1 MNCKDIE
8 IDIVEGDA
16 FTNDKL
22 GRKIFADNLTKIA
35 DSFSKTGA
43 VIAIDGDWGAGKT
56 TFVKMWEQQLIK
68 QQYITVYFNAWEC
81 DFQDDPF
88 IAIIS
93 ELNSAIDRSYSKSD
107 DLISISTRIIPRIFG
122 EITKGVLKKSIGFDT
137 EVLNAAIDETAE
149 QCKKWITDYQEQKET
164 IIDFK
169 RKLSEFVAS
178 KPVDKPLIFFIDEL
192 DRCSPHFAVKLLE
205 RVKHIFEVPNI
216 IFVLSLNI
224 NQLQYAIQGFY
235 GSSNINGREYL
246 RRFLDIEFTL
256 PDPNMGLY
264 SEFLYEQYGLNSY
277 FDNNERKNDNNLA
290 PESQIFKQITKDV
303 LSASNL
309 SLRQVNKLFAYMRLS
324 LCTFSTSSNF
334 SSSLFFIL
342 CYLKLFHSDIY
353 TKIKDGDYSLQELF
367 NTLINVLPDSL
378 FKVDAFSQHPIA
390 WTIASLIVHYNMP
403 DNRIAREDFKNEGS
417 EDEPIFPLQIS
428 KVDINE
434 INNGLLFYAKG
445 KCYKT
450 SIETI
455 LERIDLAT
463 SLQIN
468 N

>member
-16 FTNDKL
+16 FRNDKL

-43 VIAIDGDWGAGKT
+43 VIAIDGEWGAGKT
-56 TFVKMWEQQLIK
+56 TFVNMWKQQLLDMDYKAI
-68 QQYITVYFNAWEC
+68 YFNAWEC

-88 IAIIS
+88 IAIMS
-93 ELNSAIDRSYSKSD
+93 ELSNVFNKTNSEGDE
-107 DLISISTRIIPRIFG
+107 LISIGTRIIPRVAG
-122 EITKGVLKKSIGFDT
+122 EFIKGLIKNYIGFNT
-137 EVLNAAIDETAE
+137 EVLDVAIEETAE
-149 QCKKWITDYQEQKET
+149 QCKKLITDYQEQKDT
-164 IIDFK
+164 IIDFRK
-169 RKLSEFVAS
+169 RLSEFVAS
-178 KPVDKPLIFFIDEL
+178 ESNGNPLIFFIDEL
-192 DRCSPHFAVKLLE
+192 DRCNPHFAVKLLE

-246 RRFLDIEFTL
+246 RRFIDIEFTL
-256 PDPNMGLY
+256 PAPNMESY

-290 PESQIFKQITKDV
+290 PESQIFKQITNDV

-324 LCTFSTSSNF
+324 LCTFSKRSHF
-334 SSSLFFIL
+334 SSSMFFIL
-342 CYLKLFHSDIY
+342 CYLKLFYSNIY

-378 FKVDAFSQHPIA
+378 FKVDASTQHPIA

-417 EDEPIFPLQIS
+417 EDNPIFPLQIS

-434 INNGLLFYAKG
+434 INDGLLFYAKR